1 MATSTRQGGPDWAAQ
16 ITDTI
21 ERVVG
26 QVRDRTTTPLI
37 TVARALVYGAL
48 AAIAGVAAL
57 VLVAI
62 IVVRVLDLL
71 PGEVWV
77 AHLITGA
84 LFTLAGLLFWSKR
97 GAPHRREGRR
107 A

>member
-1 MATSTRQGGPDWAAQ
+1 MATSSRSAAGPDWAAQ
-16 ITDTI
+16 TTDTI

-26 QVRDRTTTPLI
+26 QVRDRTTGPLLS
-37 TVARALVYGAL
+37 VARALVYGTL
-48 AAIAGVAAL
+48 AATAGIAAL

-71 PGEVWV
+71 PGGVWV

-84 LFTLAGLLFWSKR
+84 LFSAAGLLLWSKR
-97 GAPHRREGRR
+97 RAPQAR
-107 A
+107 

>member
-1 MATSTRQGGPDWAAQ
+1 MATSSRPAGGPDWAAQ
-16 ITDTI
+16 TTDTI

-26 QVRDRTTTPLI
+26 QVRDRTTGPLLS
-37 TVARALVYGAL
+37 VARALVYGTL

-71 PGEVWV
+71 PGGVWV

-84 LFTLAGLLFWSKR
+84 LFTAAGLLLWGK
-97 GAPHRREGRR
+97 RR
-107 A
+107 APRAR